1 MFKIVNVKSMRSYV
15 TDKILQINKN
25 IRYIHFYPEQ
35 QKNLPYTSHFLNI
48 DDEIYNADIFYSPYF
63 SEIIQNNNST
73 DILNFNNIIS
83 TTTYTNLNIDKAV
96 IFYINTPSPGHELAS
111 LIESIYL
118 YYTNNLFDYDI
129 VVSHKIIFLGKIF
142 TSILDLFFDKKKIKI
157 VDNNTIVNINK
168 TYLIKPET
176 NRCTICD
183 EFLLNKLDENSV
195 FDKNLPKNTY
205 ENLCI
210 IKTSENKIFHSK
222 LKSFHKDYNLL
233 FEEQG
238 FKIIKPEEL
247 TVSELYYLIKNC
259 KNLILSWGAV
269 SWCNG
274 IFVNKN
280 HNLIKGG
287 GGAHTREK
295 IVATASN
302 EFVCIVDE
310 SKLVGTLGNFPLP
323 LEVMIKS
330 RSFVAREIV
339 KIGGVPELRK
349 DFITDQ
355 GNQIL
360 DVSDLKIIDP
370 LDLEQRI
377 NLIPG
382 VLDNGLFANCKPQ
395 KVIVG
400 KD

>member
-1 MFKIVNVKSMRSYV
+1 MIKIVNVKSMRNYV
-15 TDKILQINKN
+15 TDKILDISKN

-63 SEIIQNNNST
+63 SEIIKNNNST

-83 TTTYTNLNIDKAV
+83 TTTYTNLNLDKAV

-129 VVSHKIIFLGKIF
+129 VVSHKIVFLGKIF

-176 NRCTICD
+176 NRSTICD

-210 IKTSENKIFHSK
+210 IKTSENKRFHSK

-238 FKIIKPEEL
+238 FKIIIPEEL

-259 KNLILSWGAV
+259 KNLILSWGAN

-274 IFVNKN
+274 IYVNKN
-280 HNLIKGG
+280 HNLITLCHKDYKNEY
-287 GGAHTREK
+287 R
-295 IVATASN
+295 
-302 EFVCIVDE
+302 EFVSIKNIEKHKSPWTPICKKHILLYD
-310 SKLVGTLGNFPLP
+310 LP
-323 LEVMIKS
+323 TELTETTKQAIISHIK
-330 RSFVAREIV
+330 
-339 KIGGVPELRK
+339 ELH
-349 DFITDQ
+349 
-355 GNQIL
+355 
-360 DVSDLKIIDP
+360 
-370 LDLEQRI
+370 
-377 NLIPG
+377 
-382 VLDNGLFANCKPQ
+382 
-395 KVIVG
+395 
-400 KD
+400 